1 MTIQE
6 TPVRRPLEITKNIFF
21 FNPRNR
27 EHINGLRTPLEIAT
41 IHTVFKESVFAG
53 SIVMLIAGAIYFAL
67 PQVVWLIAIVT
78 LPAIVILPYMIVA
91 QANGRINDRVARG
104 GEFLMGEIVSCV
116 AGLSSRGRSAE
127 FQVTTTFT
135 FVTPNKIKMLGTDKQ
150 VRPDLDGKPLP
161 VPGTPVV
168 VLYFSDSEHYLL

>member
-6 TPVRRPLEITKNIFF
+6 TPVRRPLEITKNVFF

-27 EHINGLRTPLEIAT
+27 EYINGLRTPLEIAT

-53 SIVMLIAGAIYFAL
+53 SIVMVIAGASYFAL
-67 PQVVWLIAIVT
+67 PQMGWLIALVT

-104 GEFLMGEIVSCV
+104 GEFLMGEVVSCI
-116 AGLSSRGRSAE
+116 AGLSSKGRSAE

-135 FVTPNKIKMLGTDKQ
+135 FLTPNGTKLLGTDKQ
-150 VRPDLDGKPLP
+150 IRPDWDGKQLP
-161 VPGTPVV
+161 SPGTPVV
-168 VLYFSDSEHYLL
+168 VLYFSDTEHYLL